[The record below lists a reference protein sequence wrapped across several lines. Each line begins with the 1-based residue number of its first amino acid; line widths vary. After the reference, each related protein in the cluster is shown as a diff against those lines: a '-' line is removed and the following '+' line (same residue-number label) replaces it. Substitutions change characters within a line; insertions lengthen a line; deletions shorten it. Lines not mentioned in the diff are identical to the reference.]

1 MTTLSKWNMSG
12 SYFESCNWEVACPW
26 IFLSPP
32 NTDDGEC
39 RALLS
44 WSIENGDFAGTSLD
58 GIKVAM
64 AVNTPGPMT
73 EGNWKVALYID
84 ENASEEQN
92 GAIQQIFA
100 GQAGG
105 IFEVLAGFVGEIIG
119 VTSASIDYTSKGK
132 NRAVKIGNVAEVAIQ
147 AIEGFNGEDTLI
159 SGAPLDAAPGEPF
172 VVAKS
177 ETHKYEDH
185 GLKWNIPG
193 KNGYYSDF
201 NYAV

>member
-12 SYFESCNWEVACPW
+12 SYFESCNSEVACPC

-84 ENASEEQN
+84 
-92 GAIQQIFA
+92 
-100 GQAGG
+100 
-105 IFEVLAGFVGEIIG
+105 
-119 VTSASIDYTSKGK
+119 
-132 NRAVKIGNVAEVAIQ
+132 
-147 AIEGFNGEDTLI
+147 
-159 SGAPLDAAPGEPF
+159 
-172 VVAKS
+172 
-177 ETHKYEDH
+177 
-185 GLKWNIPG
+185 
-193 KNGYYSDF
+193 
-201 NYAV
+201 